1 MAVALARAAHHR
13 TPASEPDKPASPVP
27 GPEVARGVPARRYL
41 RVRSVERDSY
51 LWVELAAGEI
61 AREAY
66 ETWVALID
74 GPTSYEVTADTR
86 SPDPDTPDAD

>member
-1 MAVALARAAHHR
+1 
-13 TPASEPDKPASPVP
+13 
-27 GPEVARGVPARRYL
+27 L